1 MSDDK
6 SRARLGRGLASLIGG
21 GAGTAR
27 PGGASGFSI
36 PGASGAPIGE
46 RRVAPSQL
54 APNPDNP
61 RRSFDQAGLEELAAS
76 IRVHGVV
83 QPILVRRRSGE
94 GAPFEIVAGERRWR
108 ASRIAGVADVPIVV
122 RDLSDRETLAIAIIE
137 NVQRADLNAVEEA
150 MGYEALIR
158 EHGYTQ
164 NDLAEIVGKSR
175 SHVANT
181 LRLLKLP
188 EGVKEMVR
196 TGELSAGAAR
206 TAVSAS
212 DPEAFARRIVE
223 GGMSVREAEEAA
235 RGAVEPQATGGAA
248 KPVASRKAGK
258 AKEAKDPDTLAL
270 ESLLS
275 VSLAMPVSIELA
287 GTGGRGRLSL
297 DFADLDQ
304 LDELCRLLRAR
315 STKSAGEPKVRSL

>member
-27 PGGASGFSI
+27 PGGSSAFAL
-36 PGASGAPIGE
+36 PGGPAGPVGE
-46 RRVAPSQL
+46 RRVPPSQL
-54 APNPDNP
+54 APNPENP
-61 RRSFDQAGLEELAAS
+61 RRTFDEAALEELAAS

-83 QPILVRRRSGE
+83 QPILVRRRGGE

-108 ASRIAGVADVPIVV
+108 ASQIAGVADVPIVV
-122 RDLSDRETLAIAIIE
+122 RDLTDRETLAIAIIE

-188 EGVKEMVR
+188 EGVKDMVR
-196 TGELSAGAAR
+196 AGELSAGAAR
-206 TAVSAS
+206 TAVSAA

-235 RGAVEPQATGGAA
+235 RVAAEPQDTAPTNKPATA
-248 KPVASRKAGK
+248 RK
-258 AKEAKDPDTLAL
+258 AKEKDAKDPDTLAL

-275 VSLAMPVSIELA
+275 ESLSMPVSIELA
-287 GTGGRGRLSL
+287 GSGGKGRLSL

-315 STKSAGEPKVRSL
+315 SGRAASEPKVRSL